1 MKQLIFVWL
10 LLCLGT
16 AAHAQSYSFAVKT
29 YGTGTQALV
38 FIPGFACSGEVW
50 QETVNA
56 LQDRYTCYVLTM
68 PGFAGVPPETSPS
81 FEGWK
86 KQIIHFIRDRQLRKP
101 YLVGHSMGGG
111 LALAVAAD
119 CPNLLQGVVVVDALP
134 CLAALY
140 RPDFQPSLEE
150 QTQACNSLLQQLN
163 AMSDEQFIRQQR
175 LSAATLCE
183 DSTRQ
188 EALVRWS
195 TASDKRTFAQLYA
208 DYANTD
214 LRLRLS
220 AIHVPVLVLLEPSF
234 RRVEPLVHEQFAGLP
249 DVRLEYAPQGLHFL
263 MFDARDWFLQQFTA
277 FIHP

>member
-140 RPDFQPSLEE
+140 RMPCPAWQPCTAPISSL
-150 QTQACNSLLQQLN
+150 
-163 AMSDEQFIRQQR
+163 R
-175 LSAATLCE
+175 
-183 DSTRQ
+183 
-188 EALVRWS
+188 
-195 TASDKRTFAQLYA
+195 
-208 DYANTD
+208 
-214 LRLRLS
+214 
-220 AIHVPVLVLLEPSF
+220 
-234 RRVEPLVHEQFAGLP
+234 
-249 DVRLEYAPQGLHFL
+249 
-263 MFDARDWFLQQFTA
+263 
-277 FIHP
+277 

>member
-10 LLCLGT
+10 LLCMGT
-16 AAHAQSYSFAVKT
+16 ATYAQAYPFAVKT

-50 QETVNA
+50 QETVTA

-119 CPNLLQGVVVVDALP
+119 CPNLLQGVVVQP
-134 CLAALY
+134 CTA
-140 RPDFQPSLEE
+140 PISSL
-150 QTQACNSLLQQLN
+150 
-163 AMSDEQFIRQQR
+163 R
-175 LSAATLCE
+175 
-183 DSTRQ
+183 
-188 EALVRWS
+188 
-195 TASDKRTFAQLYA
+195 
-208 DYANTD
+208 
-214 LRLRLS
+214 
-220 AIHVPVLVLLEPSF
+220 
-234 RRVEPLVHEQFAGLP
+234 
-249 DVRLEYAPQGLHFL
+249 
-263 MFDARDWFLQQFTA
+263 
-277 FIHP
+277 

>member
-1 MKQLIFVWL
+1 
-10 LLCLGT
+10 
-16 AAHAQSYSFAVKT
+16 
-29 YGTGTQALV
+29 
-38 FIPGFACSGEVW
+38 
-50 QETVNA
+50 
-56 LQDRYTCYVLTM
+56 
-68 PGFAGVPPETSPS
+68 
-81 FEGWK
+81 
-86 KQIIHFIRDRQLRKP
+86 
-101 YLVGHSMGGG
+101 MGGG

-150 QTQACNSLLQQLN
+150 QNQTCNSLLQQLN

-195 TASDKRTFAQLYA
+195 AASDKRTFAQLYA

-234 RRVEPLVHEQFAGLP
+234 HRVEPLVREQFAGLP

>member
-1 MKQLIFVWL
+1 MPRP
-10 LLCLGT
+10 
-16 AAHAQSYSFAVKT
+16 
-29 YGTGTQALV
+29 
-38 FIPGFACSGEVW
+38 IP
-50 QETVNA
+50 
-56 LQDRYTCYVLTM
+56 
-68 PGFAGVPPETSPS
+68 SPS
-81 FEGWK
+81 RHTAREHKPSTLFPALPAPAKYGR
-86 KQIIHFIRDRQLRKP
+86 KQSLLYKTATRATYLPCPALPVCRPRPLLRLK
-101 YLVGHSMGGG
+101 GGRNKSSISSVTDSSAS

-234 RRVEPLVHEQFAGLP
+234 RRVEPLVREQFAGLP

-277 FIHP
+277 FVHP

>member
-16 AAHAQSYSFAVKT
+16 AAYAQSYSFAVKT
-29 YGTGTQALV
+29 YGTGKQTLV

-234 RRVEPLVHEQFAGLP
+234 HRVEPLVREQFAGLP

>member
-1 MKQLIFVWL
+1 
-10 LLCLGT
+10 
-16 AAHAQSYSFAVKT
+16 
-29 YGTGTQALV
+29 
-38 FIPGFACSGEVW
+38 
-50 QETVNA
+50 
-56 LQDRYTCYVLTM
+56 
-68 PGFAGVPPETSPS
+68 
-81 FEGWK
+81 
-86 KQIIHFIRDRQLRKP
+86 
-101 YLVGHSMGGG
+101 MGGG

-234 RRVEPLVHEQFAGLP
+234 RRVEPLVREQFAGLP

>member
-140 RPDFQPSLEE
+140 RPDFQ
-150 QTQACNSLLQQLN
+150 
-163 AMSDEQFIRQQR
+163 
-175 LSAATLCE
+175 
-183 DSTRQ
+183 
-188 EALVRWS
+188 RWS

-234 RRVEPLVHEQFAGLP
+234 RRVEPLVREQFAGLP

>member
-1 MKQLIFVWL
+1 M

-234 RRVEPLVHEQFAGLP
+234 RRVEPLVREQFAGLP